1 MRLRKWRKK
10 ESEKDKERERER
22 IENFNEGVN
31 MF

>member
-10 ESEKDKERERER
+10 ESEKDKERER

>member
-10 ESEKDKERERER
+10 KSEKDKERERER